1 MQIEVYKKQ
10 NEILKKLVIELIR
23 ILRSDSVTDRVN
35 EVLDILA
42 TLNAKLS
49 EHMMM
54 ESSLILLEFLPEDKL
69 GDEQYEFC
77 KKSARN
83 ELKNR
88 VRTYVTKWSLPSL
101 ILEKPSQFIK
111 DSNELMDLLYI
122 RVQNEIE
129 LLFPILVNATFAVRE
144 KTG

>member
-23 ILRSDSVTDRVN
+23 ILRSDSVTDQVN
-35 EVLDILA
+35 EILDILA

-77 KKSARN
+77 TKSARN

>member
-23 ILRSDSVTDRVN
+23 ILRSDSATDRVN

-54 ESSLILLEFLPEDKL
+54 ESNLILLEFLPEEKL

-77 KKSARN
+77 TKPARN

-111 DSNELMDLLYI
+111 DSNELMDILYI
-122 RVQNEIE
+122 RIQNEIE
-129 LLFPILVNATFAVRE
+129 LLFPILTNVTFAVRE
-144 KTG
+144 KIG